1 MEFFLKIDI
10 QILNAP
16 RPFFNCSFNPKF
28 YNHTKKP
35 VLQFAQKN
43 RKQIKY
49 MYNLV
54 F

>member
-28 YNHTKKP
+28 YNHAKN
-35 VLQFAQKN
+35 LFYNLHIN